1 MLSSSSSISCSVNS
15 SSLKSLSSLI
25 RSVVAMDNT
34 PPTVTIEHEIVVSEK
49 DEDPSDSRL
58 SVNSEELSIISL
70 SCLFGESLVRNND
83 DDLEKNDERRSPNIL
98 DSGLR
103 SMMKNKLFKMR
114 HFLFCCQR
122 TFQMLIID
130 LNLCKTRQKKF
141 VEERRFYNILPE
153 SV

>member
-1 MLSSSSSISCSVNS
+1 ME
-15 SSLKSLSSLI
+15 
-25 RSVVAMDNT
+25 NT

-49 DEDPSDSRL
+49 DEDHTDSRL

-70 SCLFGESLVRNND
+70 SCLFGESFVRDND

-114 HFLFCCQR
+114 HFFSSCQR

-130 LNLCKTRQKKF
+130 L
-141 VEERRFYNILPE
+141 
-153 SV
+153 